1 MKNTRKKE
9 KKERGKKKKNKK
21 YKITRAISTT
31 DVHAHVQLETVT
43 IGV

>member
-9 KKERGKKKKNKK
+9 KKERGKKKNKK